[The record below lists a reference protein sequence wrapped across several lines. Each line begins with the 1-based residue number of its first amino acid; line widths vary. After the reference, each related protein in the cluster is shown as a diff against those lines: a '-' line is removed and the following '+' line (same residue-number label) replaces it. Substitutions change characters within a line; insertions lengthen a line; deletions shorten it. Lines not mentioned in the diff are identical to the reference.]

1 MLPQYRHLRTVLRSS
16 STIQVRAAK
25 GSQGDA
31 EFGPGVPE
39 GVRGGRKDLR
49 AQLVHVRTMGVERIY
64 DVMEHRAMNEVS
76 YGE

>member
-1 MLPQYRHLRTVLRSS
+1 M
-16 STIQVRAAK
+16 
-25 GSQGDA
+25 
-31 EFGPGVPE
+31 PE

-64 DVMEHRAMNEVS
+64 DVIEHRAMNEVS